1 MNNPKTTGN
10 SIKHFYHLSFM
21 KPVRIVRD
29 SLRSYLSK
37 EEHWMRVVM
46 NRSVSEKINN
56 LGPKT
61 LNALEVSGTDN
72 SKFNWNSYVN
82 YMYPDFDL
90 INPGKISERFDIVIC
105 EQVLEHVTNPFKA
118 AETLYDLLE
127 LGGTVIVSTP
137 FLIKLHGMPQ
147 DYWRFTPSAI
157 KLILETAGF
166 SQIEVHTWGNRRSVI
181 GNLGWWQGYR
191 FYHSLRNDPSLPI
204 MVWAFAKK
212 VN

>member
-1 MNNPKTTGN
+1 MNQ
-10 SIKHFYHLSFM
+10 
-21 KPVRIVRD
+21 
-29 SLRSYLSK
+29 
-37 EEHWMRVVM
+37 
-46 NRSVSEKINN
+46 SVSEKINN

-157 KLILETAGF
+157 RLILESAGF

-191 FYHSLRNDPSLPI
+191 F
-204 MVWAFAKK
+204 
-212 VN
+212 